1 MIAFVVLFLTG
12 LAALFLGFWGGRGAA
27 RLAARLGLLVT
38 LISLAVAG
46 QETAFGG
53 LFVLDGPGRVLSLV
67 AVLAALFASLV
78 GDAYLRRTGLDR
90 FEYHALLA
98 FAAFG
103 AMAMATSGN
112 LMVILVGLELL
123 SLPLYALAALRYDAQ
138 SEEAGLK
145 YFLLGA
151 VAAAL
156 FFYGVVLH
164 FGATGSFAVDAAGQG
179 PLFFAGVLLI
189 LVGLFF
195 KAALVPFSWWAPDV
209 YQGSPTPVVLF
220 MATGVKAAAFAAL
233 LRVATGTGL
242 LAPVAGVLALAVV
255 LTVFYGNLS
264 ALAQKEA
271 KRLLAYSAIAHA
283 GYLALGLFGPAPA
296 PAIGYYLLVYALS
309 TGLAL
314 AVLSQIDAGGG
325 VPYDALSGLI
335 KRSPLLAGL
344 WLLALFSLAGLPPL
358 AGFWGKYL
366 VFLEA
371 ARGGA
376 WGLLAFALLTAVV
389 AAYYYLRLAALAFF
403 AHPEASGEIEV
414 EPLAA
419 FTLGLV
425 GALVL
430 VLGVFPGLLMP
441 LLR

>member
-1 MIAFVVLFLTG
+1 
-12 LAALFLGFWGGRGAA
+12 
-27 RLAARLGLLVT
+27 
-38 LISLAVAG
+38 
-46 QETAFGG
+46 
-53 LFVLDGPGRVLSLV
+53 
-67 AVLAALFASLV
+67 
-78 GDAYLRRTGLDR
+78 
-90 FEYHALLA
+90 
-98 FAAFG
+98 
-103 AMAMATSGN
+103 
-112 LMVILVGLELL
+112 
-123 SLPLYALAALRYDAQ
+123 
-138 SEEAGLK
+138 
-145 YFLLGA
+145 
-151 VAAAL
+151 
-156 FFYGVVLH
+156 
-164 FGATGSFAVDAAGQG
+164 
-179 PLFFAGVLLI
+179 
-189 LVGLFF
+189 
-195 KAALVPFSWWAPDV
+195 
-209 YQGSPTPVVLF
+209 
-220 MATGVKAAAFAAL
+220 
-233 LRVATGTGL
+233 
-242 LAPVAGVLALAVV
+242 
-255 LTVFYGNLS
+255 
-264 ALAQKEA
+264 LAQQEA

-325 VPYDALSGLI
+325 VPYAALSGLI

-403 AHPEASGEIEV
+403 ARPEASEEV
-414 EPLAA
+414 EVGPLAA